1 MNPHLIPGLMSAVD
15 RLLRAMPRNPDV
27 LAVKAALDAVVSGR
41 LPAGDAPMVAPP
53 TTPARPK
60 QRAGRAN
67 PKRGKKR

>member
-1 MNPHLIPGLMSAVD
+1 MSPLTDLISAVA

-41 LPAGDAPMVAPP
+41 LPAGDAPMVAVP
-53 TTPARPK
+53 PARPK

-67 PKRGKKR
+67 PKASKRKAKR